1 MCFSVD
7 GRFLVSSDAGG
18 PIHIHDLSNGYLL
31 ATWKPST
38 TAVTLAFS
46 REGNILAS
54 GKSSIL
60 IDHFD
65 INLLAYFHIR
75 LISHYRVLPY
85 CLDLLSIMKTSHK
98 EYLDILPTP

>member
-60 IDHFD
+60 IN
-65 INLLAYFHIR
+65 IVRITAVVYFEI
-75 LISHYRVLPY
+75 V
-85 CLDLLSIMKTSHK
+85 
-98 EYLDILPTP
+98 